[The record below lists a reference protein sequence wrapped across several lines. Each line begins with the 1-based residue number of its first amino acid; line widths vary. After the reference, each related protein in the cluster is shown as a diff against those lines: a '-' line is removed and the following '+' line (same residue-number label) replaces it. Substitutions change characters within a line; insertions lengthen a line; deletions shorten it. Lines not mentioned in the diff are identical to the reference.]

1 MTFQT
6 SYSTDPAVGKAGM
19 LADYTEPHNRVS
31 GVAETSI
38 GVGLGVIR
46 GTAGKQLKNV
56 AAVTTSATSILA
68 SGGASAASPQTISG
82 ATLNG
87 TLGNGA
93 RIVPAQ
99 QVSLVLSSH
108 ANWSATTAVVV
119 GEDADGSPITANLA
133 IPSGGNA
140 TVTTTRAFG
149 RVTSIYIP
157 TQGGTSGTFTVG
169 TTVAA
174 PEYSR
179 SDLLGVA
186 EYQSAHMPYDTTTY
200 AGGEYA
206 IGEDVPV
213 ISRGRVWVKTEA
225 ACLRGDKVYVRITTS
240 GADTV
245 GQFSNTP
252 SSSFALV
259 RGAHFVTAQSS
270 AAGLAMLQL

>member
-6 SYSTDPAVGKAGM
+6 TYSNDPGNKAGAI
-19 LADYTEPHNRVS
+19 ADNTEPHNRIS
-31 GVAETSI
+31 GVAEAAI

-46 GTAGKQLKNV
+46 GTSGKQLKNV
-56 AAVTTSATSILA
+56 TTVTTSATSILA
-68 SGGASAASPQTISG
+68 SGGASAASPQTITG
-82 ATLNG
+82 ASLNG

-99 QVSLVLSSH
+99 QVSLVLSNH
-108 ANWSATTAVVV
+108 ANWDATTAVIV
-119 GEDADGSPITANLA
+119 GEDADGTPITENLA
-133 IPSGGNA
+133 IPDSGNT

-149 RVTSIYIP
+149 RVISVYIP
-157 TQGGTSGTFTVG
+157 TQSGTGGTFTVG

-174 PEYSR
+174 PEFSR

-186 EYQSAHMPYDTTTY
+186 EYQAAHMPYDTTTY

-225 ACLRGDKVYVRITTS
+225 ACLRGDKVYVRIATS

-270 AAGLAMLQL
+270 AAGLATIQL